1 MIIINEMI
9 FDWDEEKNQK
19 NIIKHN
25 IDFETAAHVFAD
37 NNRIEIYD
45 EAHSD
50 IDEDRYITIGQLED
64 RVIVMVVYT
73 DRNNNIR
80 IISARLAT
88 NKEKEMYYNV
98 TRY

>member
-1 MIIINEMI
+1 MIILNEMI

-19 NIIKHN
+19 NIVKHN

-37 NNRIEIYD
+37 DNRIEIYD
-45 EAHSD
+45 EDHSD